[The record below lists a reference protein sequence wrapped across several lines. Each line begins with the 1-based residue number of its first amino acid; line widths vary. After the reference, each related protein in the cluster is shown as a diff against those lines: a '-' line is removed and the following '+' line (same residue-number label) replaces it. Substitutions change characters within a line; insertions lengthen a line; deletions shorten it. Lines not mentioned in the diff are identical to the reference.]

1 MKQSLLA
8 VLALPLILSMVTLA
22 SPTPQNNQPAGAV
35 SQKGIDRIIKEAE
48 HMADSDRSQRE
59 MIDLQNKLVSLV
71 KNTQRTF
78 LEFGGLLE
86 KEQQEAGQ
94 RILSEGEAALKSDEM
109 GELRMSIDAVER
121 LGRQLTT
128 AMMKQPAEDN
138 KKED

>member
-1 MKQSLLA
+1 MRVTPTSG
-8 VLALPLILSMVTLA
+8 LS
-22 SPTPQNNQPAGAV
+22 QEE
-35 SQKGIDRIIKEAE
+35 IERIITEAE
-48 HMADSDRSQRE
+48 HMAESDRSQRDRV
-59 MIDLQNKLVSLV
+59 DLQNKLASLV

-86 KEQQEAGQ
+86 VEQQDAGQ

-121 LGRQLTT
+121 LGRQLTS
-128 AMMKQPAEDN
+128 AMMKQPGEEK